1 MGQEYNKYRYSRCHM
16 TSGTLVE
23 LLSNSFR
30 NYGSRPMLTLY
41 ISYMALSH
49 IPYLAR
55 WSYLGNLRKTP
66 YAVYFKND
74 SLMQLI
80 FLQYCP
86 KNKYLNIFTR
96 LFCRNKESCI
106 IRTWIPWVPT
116 ILSLEGSWTCI
127 LTRYITYWTT
137 SSASWIVCLAISKS
151 IDDPIVAF
159 AFSYFVC
166 KTTIENIIN

>member
-80 FLQYCP
+80 LH
-86 KNKYLNIFTR
+86 
-96 LFCRNKESCI
+96 
-106 IRTWIPWVPT
+106 PT
-116 ILSLEGSWTCI
+116 ILSQKQVFEHLYPVV
-127 LTRYITYWTT
+127 LQ
-137 SSASWIVCLAISKS
+137 K
-151 IDDPIVAF
+151 
-159 AFSYFVC
+159 
-166 KTTIENIIN
+166 